1 MAKELKPAKRVS
13 LPRYQQIA
21 VDIAERIVEGRYKVG
36 EKNFCTFDFSK
47 QF

>member
-36 EKNFCTFDFSK
+36 EKKFLHVRL
-47 QF
+47 